1 VRLALITALLLTA
14 CYRTHGYRGG
24 KDLYE
29 PVGIRPDNAAKATPP
44 PEIGKDAVAVG
55 AKAPALAATLP
66 DHDWLVVVFYRGDWC
81 PYCRAQLREIQAHAA
96 DFAQRKAAV
105 AAVSVDSAETDAH
118 LAEGLTLTFALVSDP
133 GHRLIDKFGVFDGE
147 TELAWPSIFIV
158 DRGGAVRWRWIAD
171 DFKKRITTIEVLAA
185 LDAAAGATAPA
196 PAAK

>member
-1 VRLALITALLLTA
+1 VRAALIVVCLATA

-24 KDLYE
+24 QDLYQ

-44 PEIGKDAVAVG
+44 PDIGKDALAVG
-55 AKAPALAATLP
+55 AKAPAFAATLP

-81 PYCRAQLREIQAHAA
+81 QYCRAQLRELQAHAA

-118 LAEGLTLTFALVSDP
+118 LAEGLALTFALVSDP
-133 GHRLIDKFGVFDGE
+133 GHRLIEKYGVFDGE
-147 TELAWPSIFIV
+147 TELAWPSIFVV
-158 DRGGAVRWRWIAD
+158 DRGGTIRWRWTAD

-185 LDAAAGATAPA
+185 LDAAAA
-196 PAAK
+196 AAK